1 MQITGKKSLFGLILT
16 GATLGACVPTPEP
29 EAQESFLPAAPA
41 PAENCGDVGQL
52 STTLYGA
59 LEGEVRWTAKTLACE
74 GMPRRGDEGA
84 RLRFAGTVG
93 ELGVAIIIAMP
104 DLEPGSSGSELPSN
118 VTLIEE
124 GSGRFFSTAGLESC
138 WTDVDDQQA
147 LPETPDV
154 YSITGTLYC
163 IAPLGEVNGNA
174 SVSFRELQFTGLI
187 DWGSA

>member
-1 MQITGKKSLFGLILT
+1 MQNTGEKSLIGLILT
-16 GATLGACVPTPEP
+16 AVTLGACGPSPEP

-41 PAENCGDVGQL
+41 PAENCGDVGHL
-52 STTLYGA
+52 LTTLYGA
-59 LEGEVRWTAKTLACE
+59 LEGEIRWTAETLACE

-93 ELGVAIIIAMP
+93 ALDVAIIIALP
-104 DLEPGSSGSELPSN
+104 DLEPGSPGNELPSN

-138 WTDVDDQQA
+138 WTDVDDQRA
-147 LPETPDV
+147 LPETPGV
-154 YSITGTLYC
+154 YTISGTLYC
-163 IAPLGEVNGNA
+163 IAPLGEVNGNS